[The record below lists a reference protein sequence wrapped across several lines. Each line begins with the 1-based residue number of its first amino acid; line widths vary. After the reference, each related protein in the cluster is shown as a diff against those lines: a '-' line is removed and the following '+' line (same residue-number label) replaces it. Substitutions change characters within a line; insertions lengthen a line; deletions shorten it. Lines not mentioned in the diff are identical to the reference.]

1 MVCKCV
7 GCVLCVCA
15 LPSQVVKPAEPEWT
29 ELGDRMLQCVT
40 CNMAWMKKCESSCKC
55 KKGNFDFKKL
65 CMNPE
70 PEKPE
75 KFEIEI
81 DMSVT
86 PQKDK
91 LAATVT
97 TRAGFT
103 EPHKF
108 KPIKLLLDPD
118 CTIAGLRRQASLE
131 IHGKHNMDLDPL
143 MTCPLK
149 DANGVVLNSEMDNM
163 TIKTWLNITKSDQLK
178 LNMCVDAYGE
188 GGGKRVVASIAFKKN
203 LVISILILISIL
215 NLISILKLID

>member
-1 MVCKCV
+1 MAWFSDRNPDCKCDWQDKPTPIDV
-7 GCVLCVCA
+7 RALCKNDDIT
-15 LPSQVVKPAEPEWT
+15 PSTSGAIIHDK
-29 ELGDRMLQCVT
+29 GDS
-40 CNMAWMKKCESSCKC
+40 N
-55 KKGNFDFKKL
+55 
-65 CMNPE
+65 
-70 PEKPE
+70 
-75 KFEIEI
+75 FEIEI
-81 DMSVT
+81 DMSVR

-118 CTIAGLRRQASLE
+118 CTIAGLRKQAAFQ

-163 TIKTWLNITKSDQLK
+163 TIETWLNITKNDEMK
-178 LNMCVDAYGE
+178 LNMCCDGYGE
-188 GGGKRVVASIAFKKN
+188 GGGKRAVASIAFKKN
-203 LVISILILISIL
+203 
-215 NLISILKLID
+215 